1 MESRALS
8 SGLPETGRSGP
19 EAPAGAAAGRVGRPR
34 GAPRGWLW
42 AGVWAAVGI
51 LGVVLVAPGAW
62 AEPPK
67 GGWGHA
73 YGTRLGNLQA
83 DAARLRRE
91 FANPVARFA
100 DHPVEKRLVDAR
112 VEFELQNYEGA
123 AVLLLDAMDHPE
135 FRKSRDYQSTAMLLG
150 RALMHIGNVGS
161 AKRYFRV
168 AVDGA
173 DTRVADEALYYLI
186 DMALAVG
193 DKVALRDLVSATRN
207 LHTNRTRYAV
217 GKALFLLGENKSA
230 LATLQAVG
238 RGTGEDANTALLA
251 QYYVGVVLTALKRYD
266 DAIAA
271 FQKLAT
277 LEPADEAQK
286 RARDLALLAMG
297 RLYMERGRIE
307 EAVTAY
313 QQVSRKSGSYEVA
326 LYEMAWAYVKREQ
339 YDQAMRTVD
348 ILLMVVSDDQVD
360 VQAHVLRGRLAIM
373 MRDFD
378 QAVTSYE
385 KILKR
390 FAPIRNEL
398 DRFAADPKNID
409 RFYAWLLDRYSA
421 AGQMAAPLSEK
432 AAAWVSS
439 TPEMKRVAGVFDAV
453 SLEQEQ
459 IRETTEL
466 ARELKGLVTAA
477 NRVERFPKLKEGWT
491 RALALQNQLLL
502 LSTEMLDREYRMAR
516 AALPAPERDD
526 LEALVN
532 VRHELEAR
540 LAKVPMT
547 YEQYE
552 DRQAKVDQR
561 YLDLE
566 RKSFLVAQTLKQL
579 QRQLLAVEK
588 FVNERQYASSGK
600 KMSLAHE
607 QQIRAAINDEKTKMI
622 ALREELLEVQRAIRA
637 ESRRVGTG
645 DAVTQGEAALRQQV
659 IAMHKRESMRYERL
673 AVALPEAAQREI
685 RRYAELRE
693 RCWETITSLEGTI
706 RTIDARV
713 TEKTQKLLRLVQ
725 LEMGNLAS
733 YAEEMTSQAEAG
745 RAIARGVGEELFH
758 KAHERMQKVVLEA
771 DVGLID
777 VAWQRKVDR
786 TREIQDLNQERARKL
801 QALHEASERLLRE
814 EETPPPAPSPQV
826 KPASAQPSA
835 ERAGTGGGGEDAEG
849 APAEPQDGAAPGG
862 EKKAPAS
869 GKGTEDA
876 PATPDE
882 GGEGSP

>member
-1 MESRALS
+1 MRRAA
-8 SGLPETGRSGP
+8 
-19 EAPAGAAAGRVGRPR
+19 APWVWLGAWTLAGA
-34 GAPRGWLW
+34 
-42 AGVWAAVGI
+42 
-51 LGVVLVAPGAW
+51 LGVPAAAR
-62 AEPPK
+62 AERPK
-67 GGWGHA
+67 RDWGHA

-83 DAARLRRE
+83 DAARLQRE
-91 FANPVARFA
+91 FVNPVARFA
-100 DHPVEKRLVDAR
+100 NHPVEKRLVDAR
-112 VEFELQNYEGA
+112 VEFELHNYEGA

-135 FRKSRDYQSTAMLLG
+135 FRQRRDYQPTAMLLG

-161 AKRYFRV
+161 AKRYFRI
-168 AVDGA
+168 AVSGA

-186 DMALAVG
+186 DMALDAG

-217 GKALFLLGENKSA
+217 GKALFILGEHKSA
-230 LATLQAVG
+230 LATLRAVG
-238 RGTGEDANTALLA
+238 QGGAGADGNTALLA
-251 QYYVGVVLTALKRYD
+251 RYYVGVVLTALKRYD
-266 DAIAA
+266 EAIAE
-271 FQKLAT
+271 FQRLAT
-277 LEPADEAQK
+277 LNPANEAQA

-313 QQVSRKSGSYEVA
+313 QQVSRKSSSYEVA

-378 QAVTSYE
+378 QAVASYE

-421 AGQMAAPLSEK
+421 AGQMAAPLSER

-439 TPEMKRVAGVFDAV
+439 TPEMARVAGVFEAV
-453 SLEQEQ
+453 SLEQKQ

-502 LSTEMLDREYRMAR
+502 LSTEMLDREYREAR
-516 AALPAPERDD
+516 PTLSDTDLDD
-526 LEALVN
+526 LQAMVN
-532 VRHELEAR
+532 VRHDLEAR
-540 LAKVPMT
+540 LAKIPMT

-588 FVNERQYASSGK
+588 FVNERQYASAGK

-607 QQIRAAINDEKTKMI
+607 EHIRAAINDEKTKMI
-622 ALREELLEVQRAIRA
+622 ALREELLDVQRAIRA

-645 DAVTQGEAALRQQV
+645 DAVTQGEAALREQV
-659 IAMHKRESMRYERL
+659 IGMHKRESMRYERL
-673 AVALPEAAQREI
+673 AGALPAAARREV

-693 RCWETITSLEGTI
+693 QCWEAITRLDGTI

-713 TEKTQKLLRLVQ
+713 TEKTHKLLRLVQ
-725 LEMGNLAS
+725 LEMANLAS
-733 YAEEMTSQAEAG
+733 YAEEMATQAESG
-745 RAIARGVGEELFH
+745 RAIARGVGQELFH
-758 KAHERMQKVVLEA
+758 MAHERMQKVVLEA

-777 VAWQRKVDR
+777 VAWQRKVDK
-786 TREIQDLNQERARKL
+786 TREIRDLNRERSRKL
-801 QALHEASERLLRE
+801 QALHEASQRLLRE
-814 EETPPPAPSPQV
+814 DEAVAAPAPTTPTK
-826 KPASAQPSA
+826 KPDLTQPAAEPAGKDKPEGGAAQPR
-835 ERAGTGGGGEDAEG
+835 EGGGA
-849 APAEPQDGAAPGG
+849 ARDGAAPGAAQPPT
-862 EKKAPAS
+862 EPAPA
-869 GKGTEDA
+869 GD
-876 PATPDE
+876 
-882 GGEGSP
+882 GGEGTP

>member
-1 MESRALS
+1 MESRALPS
-8 SGLPETGRSGP
+8 RLPEAARSGP
-19 EAPAGAAAGRVGRPR
+19 RAQAHAPARRSGHRTGARAAWLCL
-34 GAPRGWLW
+34 GAC
-42 AGVWAAVGI
+42 AVAVL
-51 LGVVLVAPGAW
+51 LGPGPPAR
-62 AEPPK
+62 AESPK
-67 GGWGHA
+67 RDWGHA
-73 YGTRLGNLQA
+73 YETRLGNLQA
-83 DAARLRRE
+83 DATRLQRE

-112 VEFELQNYEGA
+112 VEFELHNYEGA

-135 FRKSRDYQSTAMLLG
+135 FRRSRDYQPTAMLLG

-168 AVDGA
+168 AVNGA
-173 DTRVADEALYYLI
+173 DSHVADEALYYLI
-186 DMALAVG
+186 DMALEAG

-217 GKALFLLGENKSA
+217 GKALFMLGEEKSA

-238 RGTGEDANTALLA
+238 RTSTDSGAGADANTALLA
-251 QYYVGVVLTALKRYD
+251 RYYVGVVLTALKRYD
-266 DAIAA
+266 DALAA
-271 FQKLAT
+271 FQQLAS
-277 LEPADEAQK
+277 LKPANEAQK
-286 RARDLALLAMG
+286 RARELALLAMG

-307 EAVTAY
+307 QAVTAY
-313 QQVSRKSGSYEVA
+313 QQVSRKGTSYEVA

-339 YDQAMRTVD
+339 YDQAVRTVD

-378 QAVTSYE
+378 EAVASYE

-398 DRFAADPKNID
+398 DRFAADPTNID

-453 SLEQEQ
+453 SMEQKQ
-459 IRETTEL
+459 IRDTTEL
-466 ARELKGLVTAA
+466 AQELKGLVTAA

-502 LSTEMLDREYRMAR
+502 LSTEMLDREYRLAR
-516 AALPAPERDD
+516 ASLPGPERDD

-532 VRHELEAR
+532 VRHDLEAR
-540 LAKVPMT
+540 LARIPMT
-547 YEQYE
+547 YDQYE

-588 FVNERQYASSGK
+588 YVNERQYASGGK
-600 KMSLAHE
+600 KMSLDHE
-607 QQIRAAINDEKTKMI
+607 EQIRATINDEKTKMI
-622 ALREELLEVQRAIRA
+622 ALREELLAVQRAIRA

-645 DAVTQGEAALRQQV
+645 DAVTQGEAAMRATV
-659 IAMHKRESMRYERL
+659 IGMHKRESMRYERL
-673 AVALPEAAQREI
+673 AVALPDAAQRDV
-685 RRYAELRE
+685 RRYAELRQQ
-693 RCWETITSLEGTI
+693 CWDAIKGLDGTV
-706 RTIDARV
+706 RAIDARV
-713 TEKTQKLLRLVQ
+713 TEKTNKLLRLVQ
-725 LEMGNLAS
+725 LEMANLAS
-733 YAEEMTSQAEAG
+733 YAEEMASQAESG

-758 KAHERMQKVVLEA
+758 KAHERMRSVVLEA

-786 TREIQDLNQERARKL
+786 THEIQDLNQERARKL

-814 EETPPPAPSPQV
+814 DEAVGPAGHAAPSV
-826 KPASAQPSA
+826 KPASAKPQAEQAGADEDETAPSKAPEGDAEPSKAAPSA
-835 ERAGTGGGGEDAEG
+835 GGGS
-849 APAEPQDGAAPGG
+849 PAEPAPPTHGA
-862 EKKAPAS
+862 
-869 GKGTEDA
+869 
-876 PATPDE
+876 
-882 GGEGSP
+882 EGSP